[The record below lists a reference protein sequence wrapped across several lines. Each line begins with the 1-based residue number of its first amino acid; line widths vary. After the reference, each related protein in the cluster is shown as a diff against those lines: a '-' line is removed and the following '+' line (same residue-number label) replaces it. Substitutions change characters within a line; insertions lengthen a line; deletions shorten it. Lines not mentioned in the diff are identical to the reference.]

1 MELLLASVSNANP
14 AGYFYGPN
22 VMLALFAAAVLQ
34 QDSLLINLV
43 SRGETVE
50 SIVRSVSKSTGVPL
64 ATVPETGQEI
74 VLVSLRSA
82 PIKEFKDGLAT
93 AVGGTWKEDHGVNR
107 LIRTRKQFDDQA
119 AAERKLRIDEVKT
132 GLANLKKRMD
142 VQPTFDTAAAHALAV
157 ELDAIN
163 TKYKGHLSDSPGLEA
178 RIALEPRTPTG
189 RLVVSI
195 VGSLTPEEIADVGL
209 GERIV
214 YSTTPTSV
222 QRSVTADLSALINR
236 YESEHQTYADELK
249 RFPVGQ
255 GFAQR
260 SGDEREIRA
269 ADVSQVV
276 FATERSPY
284 NPNLTVR
291 LSLVRRDG
299 TIMASATSLLDLGES
314 KRTDSQIGSDK
325 VELSAS
331 SIAFMGAIDQLQKG
345 KTFMG
350 DKNLLAML
358 GEPEKFDPLSFVAAD
373 GVFGLAKDKNV
384 IACIPDDGFVEPAFM
399 AMADPKHI
407 DLAKFSNW
415 LTNKCEVTATKDWFV
430 ASPRRKALTRELRV
444 DRHVMGQFFRTSIE
458 NGGVSL
464 DATSDMVSKM
474 PRDYMDSIVPMM
486 AFFLLPDLNAGVSD
500 RNIEILRVYGQMTQE
515 QRLAMKNGQPI
526 SVSVLSAASKA
537 ELNHLIFR
545 ADSPLDVATFS
556 LPGQPNSE
564 PVDTISSEITV
575 ALPRGIPDRATL
587 SMTSNSANAVLLDGG
602 SSPSAN
608 YMPMTAESLA
618 YVLFSGQKADPT
630 DKREQV
636 HIERYRYGQTR
647 ALRFNLSI
655 TENISSNSEFH
666 ETSFPRKSESIPY
679 AQLPDAFKK
688 AVADAMTQLKK
699 QPNSGSGPTKVP
711 PPLR

>member
-1 MELLLASVSNANP
+1 MVLM
-14 AGYFYGPN
+14 F
-22 VMLALFAAAVLQ
+22 MLALFAAVVLQ
-34 QDSLLINLV
+34 QDSQLINLV
-43 SRGETVE
+43 SRGEAVE
-50 SIVRSVSKSTGVPL
+50 SIVKRVSKSTGLSL

-74 VLVSLRSA
+74 VLVSLKNA
-82 PIKEFKDGLAT
+82 PLKEFKDRLAASIGASWT
-93 AVGGTWKEDHGVNR
+93 EDHGVTR
-107 LIRTRKQFDDQA
+107 LIRTRKQFDDQI

-132 GLANLKKRMD
+132 GLANLRKRMD
-142 VQPTFDTAAAHALAV
+142 AQPSFDTAAAHALAV

-214 YSTTPTSV
+214 YSTTPTPM
-222 QRSVTADLSALINR
+222 QRAVTADLSALVSR

-255 GFAQR
+255 GFAQQ
-260 SGDEREIRA
+260 SGDETEIRA

-299 TIMASATSLLDLGES
+299 TIMATATSLLDLGES
-314 KRTDSQIGSDK
+314 KRIDSPIGAGK
-325 VELSAS
+325 LELSAS
-331 SIAFMGAIDQLQKG
+331 SKAFMGAIDQLQKG
-345 KTFMG
+345 KTFMD
-350 DKNLLAML
+350 DKNLLAKL
-358 GEPEKFDPLSFVAAD
+358 GEPEKFDPLSFVAAE
-373 GVFGLAKDKNV
+373 GVFGLAKDRNV

-399 AMADPKHI
+399 AMADPTHI

-415 LTNKCEVTATKDWFV
+415 LTNKCEVTATEGWFV
-430 ASPRRKALTRELRV
+430 TSPRRKVLTRDLRV

-464 DATSDMVSKM
+464 DETSDMVSNM
-474 PRDYMDSIVPMM
+474 PRDYMDTIVPMM

-500 RNIEILRVYGQMTQE
+500 RNVELLRVYGQMTQE
-515 QRLAMKNGQPI
+515 QRLAMKNGRPV
-526 SVSVLSAASKA
+526 SVSVLSASSKA

-545 ADSPLDVATFS
+545 ADPPLEVATFS
-556 LPGQPNSE
+556 RPGQANSE

-587 SMTSNSANAVLLDGG
+587 SMTSNSADAVLLDGG
-602 SSPSAN
+602 STPSAN
-608 YMPMTAESLA
+608 YMPMTADRLA

-647 ALRFNLSI
+647 VLMFNLSI
-655 TENISSNSEFH
+655 TENISANLEFH
-666 ETSFPRKSESIPY
+666 ETSFPRKADSIPF
-679 AQLPDAFKK
+679 AQLPAAFKN
-688 AVADAMTQLKK
+688 AVADAMIRLKN
-699 QPNSGSGPTKVP
+699 QPNSGSSPTKVP
-711 PPLR
+711 PP